1 MLQLGV
7 RSCTTVNVL
16 PVGQQSS
23 VILLSQAYKSQHKIK
38 YSLLN
43 IRIGG
48 FRNKFNMSN
57 NLGEYLKKAYLREWE
72 KEQLARRR
80 RCEGRRLRKR
90 RLELGQGRR
99 YQELVGLVKCL

>member
-1 MLQLGV
+1 MCFLLDNS
-7 RSCTTVNVL
+7 R
-16 PVGQQSS
+16 
-23 VILLSQAYKSQHKIK
+23 VILLSQANKSQHKIK
-38 YSLLN
+38 ILN
-43 IRIGG
+43 IRNGG

-90 RLELGQGRR
+90 RLRLGQGRR
-99 YQELVGLVKCL
+99 YQGLVGLVECL